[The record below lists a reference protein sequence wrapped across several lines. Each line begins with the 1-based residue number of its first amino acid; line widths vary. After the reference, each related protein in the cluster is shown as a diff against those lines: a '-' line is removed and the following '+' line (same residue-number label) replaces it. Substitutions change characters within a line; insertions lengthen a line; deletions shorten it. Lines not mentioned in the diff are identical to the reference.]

1 MKNILVKLSSL
12 FLFVGI
18 LTSCEED
25 KVIYSGGDII
35 MFANTDANFSVNE
48 NAGQADLTVLLSKE
62 YSSDVTVNFEVTDG
76 TAIQGT
82 HYSISGT
89 SIVIPAGETSG
100 KITINLVDDEDGNPA
115 RTFEI
120 KLTSSSI
127 SDATIG
133 LGGDEGSYL
142 KTVIIANDD
151 CPTKANLWYGNLS
164 LLDVGFAA
172 SPGTGSANSNG
183 DCDIILIQGD
193 VAGGGLT
200 PPDGTLFYLT
210 PDFEGATTGTVD
222 VPAQTYCVNCSSGMD
237 AKFSGTGIYDETT
250 KTILIDYSLDRTDGA
265 NFWTGQLEITVVE

>member
-25 KVIYSGGDII
+25 KVMYSGGDII
-35 MFANTDANFSVNE
+35 MFSNTDAGVSVNE

-62 YSSDVTVNFEVTDG
+62 YTSEVTVNFEVTDD

-82 HYSISGT
+82 HFSISGT

-100 KITINLVDDEDGNPA
+100 KITINLVDDNDGNPA
-115 RTFEI
+115 RTFGI
-120 KLTSSSI
+120 KLLSSSI

-133 LGGDEGSYL
+133 LGGDEGSYA
-142 KTVIIANDD
+142 KTVTIANDD
-151 CPTKANLWYGNLS
+151 CPTQANLWYGNLS
-164 LLDVGFAA
+164 LLDVGFDATA
-172 SPGTGSANSNG
+172 GTGSANASG
-183 DCDIILIQGD
+183 DCDIILVQGD
-193 VAGGGLT
+193 VAGGGMT

-210 PDFEGATTGTVD
+210 PDFEGATTGTVE
-222 VPAQTYCVNCSSGMD
+222 VPAQTYCVNCSGGMD
-237 AKFSGTGIYDETT
+237 AKFSGTGTYDQAT
-250 KTILIDYSLDRTDGA
+250 KTILVDYSLDRTDGA